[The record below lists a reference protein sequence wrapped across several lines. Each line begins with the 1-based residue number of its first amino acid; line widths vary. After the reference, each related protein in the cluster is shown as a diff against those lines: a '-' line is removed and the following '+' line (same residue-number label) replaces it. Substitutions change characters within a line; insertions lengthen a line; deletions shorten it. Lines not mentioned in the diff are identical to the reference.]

1 MSLLQKTERF
11 KFRGNVVW
19 RSTLIKAKNGRDTDI
34 SGKMAASNL
43 NWQIDKISVPSNI
56 TFDLVSIEYL
66 NEFCCG
72 VGGADRNL
80 YFDWLKYDEK
90 SFYASEG
97 DLFSPYCYRKDDPGS
112 MFCNG
117 KLLVPQNNKVTKFKQ
132 PRRQDNKQV
141 KDKLF
146 VDRVALHYLKKF
158 DSSKEF
164 NEFSINLLNVKF
176 NNNFQRRMR
185 VSLVYN
191 SKFRSWHL
199 NFQSR
204 DCSDNC
210 FEGNWPIRSRKKNGE
225 KSSAIFWGVE
235 EKEWQRKYFDT
246 LNNKDK
252 RFVAALWKAMPQ
264 IIEKMQEGTAF
275 KTQGADF
282 QSWDNALK
290 NFKKYIKKSRYIEYS
305 RKQKIKISDEL
316 VGAVE
321 NNQDSSSKISSAE
334 VIKSKRENILKVP
347 SELKNLSNIS
357 DMQESPH
364 LIFLAEKPLNSSSAR
379 QEVTIQDF
387 IEYVKLK
394 LDQMQDRKEISKAFT
409 IFDDGTIGL
418 ILTSDT
424 IDVGSIDKIANKLT
438 ASISSSNYLKLVG
451 DIRANQ
457 YNTQTKKSE
466 NRLIALKFKSNPN
479 INLKNYFIDPVY
491 QLK

>member
-1 MSLLQKTERF
+1 
-11 KFRGNVVW
+11 
-19 RSTLIKAKNGRDTDI
+19 
-34 SGKMAASNL
+34 
-43 NWQIDKISVPSNI
+43 
-56 TFDLVSIEYL
+56 
-66 NEFCCG
+66 
-72 VGGADRNL
+72 
-80 YFDWLKYDEK
+80 
-90 SFYASEG
+90 
-97 DLFSPYCYRKDDPGS
+97 
-112 MFCNG
+112 
-117 KLLVPQNNKVTKFKQ
+117 
-132 PRRQDNKQV
+132 
-141 KDKLF
+141 
-146 VDRVALHYLKKF
+146 
-158 DSSKEF
+158 
-164 NEFSINLLNVKF
+164 
-176 NNNFQRRMR
+176 MR

-364 LIFLAEKPLNSSSAR
+364 LIFLAEKPLNSSSDR
-379 QEVTIQDF
+379 CS
-387 IEYVKLK
+387 IE
-394 LDQMQDRKEISKAFT
+394 RKYRKHLQF
-409 IFDDGTIGL
+409 L
-418 ILTSDT
+418 MM
-424 IDVGSIDKIANKLT
+424 VP
-438 ASISSSNYLKLVG
+438 LVSFLQV
-451 DIRANQ
+451 IP
-457 YNTQTKKSE
+457 SM
-466 NRLIALKFKSNPN
+466 
-479 INLKNYFIDPVY
+479 
-491 QLK
+491 